1 MSEMVNIILN
11 HQHLKANMNMVPKLF
26 MVCLEFKAD
35 ICRVAELYLYGGY
48 YFDIDIGVVKPL
60 DVDALPIPT
69 EILEPTWNLHSIKKN
84 RLEQAEKDDIATFV
98 TVVNKQGR
106 FFQAFTASMPR
117 HPVLKRSLGKWG

>member
-1 MSEMVNIILN
+1 M
-11 HQHLKANMNMVPKLF
+11 
-26 MVCLEFKAD
+26 
-35 ICRVAELYLYGGY
+35 AELYLYGGY

-84 RLEQAEKDDIATFV
+84 RLKKAETDDRATFV

-117 HPVLKRSLGKWG
+117 HPVLKRSLGTWGLMMIYCSFFSLLCMQILMLYLNYHICVIRLHGPLL